1 MQRILIVLVLG
12 LLAVG
17 CATMKDICVQ
27 LGISKP
33 NTPEQKQKTL
43 RDSVVG
49 TYERNDDGDGSTVKA
64 VFLDNGIVEG
74 YRDGE
79 KDDEGKWKIINK
91 EIHIVLEDE
100 DETHILIINPD
111 SSVTI
116 IARIREDGKRVDGPT
131 VEKFTFKK
139 IK

>member
-1 MQRILIVLVLG
+1 MENEQTLQKNTNLITKESNNYMSLKHVKSLIVLVVG

-17 CATMKDICVQ
+17 C
-27 LGISKP
+27 L
-33 NTPEQKQKTL
+33 TPEQKQKRL

-49 TYERNDDGDGSTVKA
+49 TYERNHDGDGSTVKA

-100 DETHILIINPD
+100 DETHILIINPI
-111 SSVTI
+111 V
-116 IARIREDGKRVDGPT
+116 AGFLKRTQFP
-131 VEKFTFKK
+131 FAA
-139 IK
+139 

>member
-1 MQRILIVLVLG
+1 MSLKHMKSLIVLVVG

-17 CATMKDICVQ
+17 C
-27 LGISKP
+27 L
-33 NTPEQKQKTL
+33 TPEQKQKTL